1 MRGQQPE
8 TDEAVS
14 RIEFDSAD
22 LGREED
28 QAFAVDVGSESLSA
42 TLCLTKT
49 FSEYL
54 VETIFGIRGGSFGK
68 AYTSQVLPFG
78 KRVMYKYTS
87 VPTGNLDQDGDMES
101 GLARRQ

>member
-42 TLCLTKT
+42 TLCPTKA

-54 VETIFGIRGGSFGK
+54 VETILAFVE
-68 AYTSQVLPFG
+68 VLLG
-78 KRVMYKYTS
+78 KRTRAKCCHS
-87 VPTGNLDQDGDMES
+87 EKE
-101 GLARRQ
+101 